1 MSERLYET
9 MEIVDLKDMLNKTK
23 NLYFD
28 KPAYK
33 IKVGEGQYKIF
44 THKEVREM
52 VDGLGTSLIDIGLKD
67 KRIAVI
73 GENRYEWEI
82 AYLAI
87 VCGTGMVVPLD
98 KSLPEN
104 ELESLIERSEVEAI
118 FYSSRYEE
126 VLNKIKYNEN
136 NKLKHLISMD
146 AVQNEKGI
154 YSEKELIENGKKLIE
169 ERIFMMIRKKIEK
182 QGKLDEILEKEEKY
196 KNCTMQERKEVF
208 KEIHD
213 MIGGKVKLFISGA
226 AALET
231 SVRYLAENM
240 GKEGIRV
247 NAISAGP
254 IKTLSAKGIKD
265 FNSILSVVEEKAPL
279 HRNVTIEQ
287 VGNVATFLLS
297 EMSDSITGQVIYAD
311 SGYNIMGV

>member
-33 IKVGEGQYKIF
+33 IKVWEGQYKIF

-52 VDGLGTSLIDIGLKD
+52 VDGLGTYLIDIGLKD

-118 FYSSRYEE
+118 FYSNRYEE

-169 ERIFMMIRKKIEK
+169 ERIFMMIRKK
-182 QGKLDEILEKEEKY
+182 
-196 KNCTMQERKEVF
+196 
-208 KEIHD
+208 
-213 MIGGKVKLFISGA
+213 
-226 AALET
+226 
-231 SVRYLAENM
+231 
-240 GKEGIRV
+240 
-247 NAISAGP
+247 
-254 IKTLSAKGIKD
+254 
-265 FNSILSVVEEKAPL
+265 
-279 HRNVTIEQ
+279 
-287 VGNVATFLLS
+287 
-297 EMSDSITGQVIYAD
+297 
-311 SGYNIMGV
+311 